1 MPRLKT
7 MRAESAGG
15 VVYRLEDG
23 VVQVVLVGRTA
34 QNTWFLPKG
43 TPLPGEPREQ
53 TAARETHE
61 ETGLEVRVLEPIGS
75 IQYWFVA
82 DRTRIHKT
90 VYYYLMEPVGG
101 DLSRHDPEYDRVAWF
116 PIDQAIAVLTYAND
130 ADIVRQAA
138 ALIERRL
145 AARAAS

>member
-53 TAARETHE
+53 TAARETRE

-130 ADIVRQAA
+130 ADIVRRAG